1 MTSLIQGSSLDN
13 HLNESSLTENER
25 INTHH
30 TADLSEC
37 DPLEKRFCQLDDEQ
51 SQQNVEQHKWNDEFI
66 HSTLLH
72 LDSFD
77 NK

>member
-1 MTSLIQGSSLDN
+1 MIKMISLTQGSSLDN

-37 DPLEKRFCQLDDEQ
+37 DPLEKRFCQPDDEQ
-51 SQQNVEQHKWNDEFI
+51 SQ
-66 HSTLLH
+66 
-72 LDSFD
+72 
-77 NK
+77 